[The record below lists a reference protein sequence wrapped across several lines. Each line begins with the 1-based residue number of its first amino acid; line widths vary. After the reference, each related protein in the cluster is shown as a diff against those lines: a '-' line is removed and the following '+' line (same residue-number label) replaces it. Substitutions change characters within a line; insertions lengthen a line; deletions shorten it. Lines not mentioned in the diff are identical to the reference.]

1 MPDDPDY
8 SMVMPFVVTT
18 DNGGPYEPT
27 AFVAGVYFGEASVL
41 LPLLKFGALYRRY
54 VPTPLAGQLD
64 LLCMAD
70 GLHIRTREEGEWT
83 YVEIQRGPFDDEVD
97 PDA

>member
-18 DNGGPYEPT
+18 DNGGPYEPS

-41 LPLLKFGALYRRY
+41 LPLLKFGAMYRRY

-64 LLCMAD
+64 LLCMAHEH
-70 GLHIRTREEGEWT
+70 GVEFWTGPPMTPLEW
-83 YVEIQRGPFDDEVD
+83 
-97 PDA
+97 A